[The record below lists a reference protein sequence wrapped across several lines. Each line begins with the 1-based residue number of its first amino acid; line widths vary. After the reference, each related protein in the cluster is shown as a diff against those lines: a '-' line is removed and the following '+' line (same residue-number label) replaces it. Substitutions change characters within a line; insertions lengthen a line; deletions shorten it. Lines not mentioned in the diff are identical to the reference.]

1 MDRGWIKIYRSL
13 LDWEWFDDAE
23 TVQLFI
29 YILLS
34 ANYEEK
40 KWRGMVVERGQTIIG
55 IEALA
60 KRLKTTRQKIRTR
73 LEKLEKYGTIRT
85 AATNR
90 FTIITICNYDS
101 YQDGCEPLQPSDNQ
115 QITNSL
121 SEFQPTN
128 NQQSNQQI
136 TNGNSSQ
143 LPEREDKK
151 WGGDIDNNQQITNKI
166 FEFQPTNNQQNI
178 RNLTTTKE
186 DKKIRSKED
195 KEEVAKATSK
205 KRATKKGKGKSGEDP
220 KPTDTPKTSTEA
232 RTETLRDGADRFL
245 YPEGKKTPQNEN
257 LEPSGADEAKSI
269 DYEAIKSRWNE
280 ETGGALG
287 KLMMITGRRREM
299 VRARIRE
306 TSVEDFFTMIR
317 NAASSSFLRGESQ
330 RGWVANFDW
339 CIKPNNY
346 PKVLEGRYNDNS
358 EGEGVILP
366 PNAKRVTDS
375 SDGVDY
381 KYIDFRELD
390 KLHRR

>member
-29 YILLS
+29 YLLVT
-34 ANYEEK
+34 ANYEDK

-55 IEALA
+55 VAALA
-60 KRLKTTRQKIRTR
+60 KRLGSTERRIRTR
-73 LEKLEKYGTIRT
+73 LEYLTNSGTISRKT
-85 AATNR
+85 TNR
-90 FTIITICNYDS
+90 FTIVTICNYDS
-101 YQDGCEPLQPSDNQ
+101 YQDVEEPQRQTDVRQMSDRCQ
-115 QITNSL
+115 TDVKQMST
-121 SEFQPTN
+121 P
-128 NQQSNQQI
+128 
-136 TNGNSSQ
+136 
-143 LPEREDKK
+143 
-151 WGGDIDNNQQITNKI
+151 
-166 FEFQPTNNQQNI
+166 
-178 RNLTTTKE
+178 KE

-195 KEEVAKATSK
+195 KEEVANATSK
-205 KRATKKGKGKSGEDP
+205 KRAAKKGKGEGGEDP
-220 KPTDTPKTSTEA
+220 KPTNTPKTQKEA
-232 RTETLRDGADRFL
+232 ISEGLSCEADRL
-245 YPEGKKTPQNEN
+245 YPEGKKTQQSAN
-257 LEPSGADEAKSI
+257 LEPSGAEEAKSI

-287 KLMMITGRRREM
+287 KLVMITGRRREM

-306 TSVEDFFTMIR
+306 TSVDDFFTMIR

-375 SDGVDY
+375 SEGVDY
-381 KYIDFRELD
+381 RYIDFRELD
-390 KLHRR
+390 KQHRR

>member
-29 YILLS
+29 YLLVT
-34 ANYEEK
+34 ANYEDK
-40 KWRGMVVERGQTIIG
+40 KWRGIVVERGQTVIG
-55 IEALA
+55 IEAIA

-73 LEKLEKYGTIRT
+73 LKKLEERETIT
-85 AATNR
+85 ISSTNR
-90 FTIITICNYDS
+90 FTIVTICNYDS
-101 YQDGCEPLQPSDNQ
+101 YQDGNEPLQPSDNQ
-115 QITNSL
+115 QITNRL

-128 NQQSNQQI
+128 NQQ
-136 TNGNSSQ
+136 
-143 LPEREDKK
+143 
-151 WGGDIDNNQQITNKI
+151 NNQQITNKNRSQLPKI
-166 FEFQPTNNQQNI
+166 EEKGIDSGALSNQQITNRITQIQPTNNQQNNP
-178 RNLTTTKE
+178 NLTTPKE
-186 DKKIRSKED
+186 DKKIRSIEYE
-195 KEEVAKATSK
+195 EEVAKATKK
-205 KRATKKGKGKSGEDP
+205 KRAEKKGKGESGEDP
-220 KPTDTPKTSTEA
+220 KPTNTPKAQKEA
-232 RTETLRDGADRFL
+232 VSEGLSSGVDRL
-245 YPEGKKTPQNEN
+245 HPEGKKTSQSAN
-257 LEPSGADEAKSI
+257 LRPSGADEAKSI

-306 TSVEDFFTMIR
+306 TSVDDFFTMIH

-346 PKVLEGRYNDNS
+346 PKVLEGRYNDH

-375 SDGVDY
+375 SEGVDY
-381 KYIDFRELD
+381 RYIDFRELD
-390 KLHRR
+390 KQHR

>member
-29 YILLS
+29 YLLVT
-34 ANYEEK
+34 ANYEDK
-40 KWRGMVVERGQTIIG
+40 MWRGMEIKRGQTVIG
-55 IEALA
+55 IEAIA

-73 LEKLEKYGTIRT
+73 LKKLEERETIT
-85 AATNR
+85 ISSTNR
-90 FTIITICNYDS
+90 FTIVTICNYDS
-101 YQDGCEPLQPSDNQ
+101 YQDGNEPLQPSDNQ
-115 QITNSL
+115 QITNRL
-121 SEFQPTN
+121 SEIQPTD
-128 NQQSNQQI
+128 NQQ
-136 TNGNSSQ
+136 
-143 LPEREDKK
+143 
-151 WGGDIDNNQQITNKI
+151 NNQQITNKNRSQLPKI
-166 FEFQPTNNQQNI
+166 EEKGRGSGALSNQQITNRISGIQPTGNQQNNP
-178 RNLTTTKE
+178 NLTTTKE
-186 DKKIRSKED
+186 DKKIRSKEYE
-195 KEEVAKATSK
+195 EEVAKATKK
-205 KRATKKGKGKSGEDP
+205 KRAEKKSKAKSGEDP
-220 KPTDTPKTSTEA
+220 KPTNTPKTQKEA
-232 RTETLRDGADRFL
+232 VSEVLSGGVDRL
-245 YPEGKKTPQNEN
+245 HPEGKKTSQNAN
-257 LEPSGADEAKSI
+257 LRPSGAEEAKSI

-287 KLMMITGRRREM
+287 KLVMITGRRREM

-306 TSVEDFFTMIR
+306 TSVDDFFTMIR

-346 PKVLEGRYNDNS
+346 PKVLEGRYNDH

-375 SDGVDY
+375 SEGVDY
-381 KYIDFRELD
+381 RYIDFRELD

>member
-23 TVQLFI
+23 TVKLFI
-29 YILLS
+29 YLLLS
-34 ANYEEK
+34 ANYEDK
-40 KWRGMVVERGQTIIG
+40 KWRGMVVERGQYVVG

-73 LEKLEKYGTIRT
+73 LEKMEKYGTIRT
-85 AATNR
+85 ATTNR
-90 FTIITICNYDS
+90 FTIVTICNYES
-101 YQDGCEPLQPSDNQ
+101 YQDGCDQLQPSDNQ

-128 NQQSNQQI
+128 NQQNNQQI
-136 TNGNSSQ
+136 TNRNSSQ

-151 WGGDIDNNQQITNKI
+151 SGGDIDNNQQITNKI
-166 FEFQPTNNQQNI
+166 FEFQPTNNQQNV

-186 DKKIRSKED
+186 DKKIRSKES

-205 KRATKKGKGKSGEDP
+205 KRAKEKGKGESGEDP
-220 KPTDTPKTSTEA
+220 KPTNATQKPTEA
-232 RTETLRDGADRFL
+232 PTETLRGGVDRL
-245 YPEGKKTPQNEN
+245 YPKGEKTSQNAN

-287 KLMMITGRRREM
+287 KLVMITGRRREM

-306 TSVEDFFTMIR
+306 TSVDDFFTMIR

-339 CIKPNNY
+339 CIRPNNY
-346 PKVLEGRYNDNS
+346 PKVLEGRYNDH
-358 EGEGVILP
+358 EGEGAILP

-375 SDGVDY
+375 SEGVDY
-381 KYIDFRELD
+381 RYIDFRELD

>member
-29 YILLS
+29 YLLVT
-34 ANYEEK
+34 ANYEDK
-40 KWRGMVVERGQTIIG
+40 KWRGMDIKRGQTVIG
-55 IEALA
+55 LEAIA
-60 KRLKTTRQKIRTR
+60 KRLGSTVQKIRTR
-73 LEKLEKYGTIRT
+73 LEKMTETGTIT
-85 AATNR
+85 KEATNK
-90 FTIITICNYDS
+90 FTIVTICNYES
-101 YQDGCEPLQPSDNQ
+101 YQDGEEPLQQSNNN
-115 QITNSL
+115 QITNRL
-121 SEFQPTN
+121 PEFQQTN
-128 NQQSNQQI
+128 NTQNNTQI
-136 TNGNSSQ
+136 TNKKRSQ
-143 LPEREDKK
+143 LTDREEKNRCD
-151 WGGDIDNNQQITNKI
+151 DIRDNTQITNKI
-166 FEFQPTNNQQNI
+166 FGIQHSNNKQI
-178 RNLTTTKE
+178 ARISTTPKE
-186 DKKIRSKED
+186 DKKIRSLS
-195 KEEVAKATSK
+195 KEEVANATSK
-205 KRATKKGKGKSGEDP
+205 KRAAKKGKGQNGEDL
-220 KPTDTPKTSTEA
+220 KPTDTHQKPTEA
-232 RTETLRDGADRFL
+232 TTETL
-245 YPEGKKTPQNEN
+245 EGGVDKSYQEEKKTPQSAN

-269 DYEAIKSRWNE
+269 DYEAIKSKWNE

-306 TSVEDFFTMIR
+306 TSVDDFFTMIH
-317 NAASSSFLRGESQ
+317 NAAASSFLRGESQ

-375 SDGVDY
+375 SEGVDY
-381 KYIDFRELD
+381 RYIDFRELD